1 MFFPCIFPCKLTL
14 WFSQERVLKWKSWR
28 KQTSLKIQF
37 YSYNCLKQHKNP
49 KKVHMTRSN
58 AQRCYWECIVHCD
71 IVVGILSS
79 VATLL
84 VSERK
89 ELPLE
94 DLSFE
99 NRFQLIPD
107 WFWTMKTEWTSPPS
121 LDEDRFPAWLLG
133 EVIFLGL
140 GWGTWLHQDV
150 RTLFSS
156 SSSSSSFS
164 SSFSSWPIDCMLC
177 DRGWSW

>member
-1 MFFPCIFPCKLTL
+1 M
-14 WFSQERVLKWKSWR
+14 
-28 KQTSLKIQF
+28 
-37 YSYNCLKQHKNP
+37 
-49 KKVHMTRSN
+49 
-58 AQRCYWECIVHCD
+58 HCD

-107 WFWTMKTEWTSPPS
+107 
-121 LDEDRFPAWLLG
+121 
-133 EVIFLGL
+133 
-140 GWGTWLHQDV
+140 
-150 RTLFSS
+150 
-156 SSSSSSFS
+156 
-164 SSFSSWPIDCMLC
+164 
-177 DRGWSW
+177 